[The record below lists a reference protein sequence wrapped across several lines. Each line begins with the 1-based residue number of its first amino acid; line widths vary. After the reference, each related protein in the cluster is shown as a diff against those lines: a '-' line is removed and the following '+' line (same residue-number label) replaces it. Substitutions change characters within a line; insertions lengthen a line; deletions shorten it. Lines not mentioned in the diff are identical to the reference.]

1 MIIVTTDFV
10 PGYDVQ
16 EVKGFVRGS
25 TVQSKNVGRDILAG
39 LKNLVG
45 GEIKD
50 YTSMMDSAR
59 QQAIGRLVQHA
70 EEKERMLSLPS
81 VWKRPPSPMPLRKLW
96 PMEQPSLFPK
106 GVRDDDRGCADAH

>member
-1 MIIVTTDFV
+1 MIIVTTEFV

-25 TVQSKNVGRDILAG
+25 TVQSKNVGKDILAG

-59 QQAIGRLVQHA
+59 QQAIGRLIQHA
-70 EEKERMLSLPS
+70 EEK
-81 VWKRPPSPMPLRKLW
+81 
-96 PMEQPSLFPK
+96 
-106 GVRDDDRGCADAH
+106 GADAVIAVRLETSSITNAASEIMAYGTAVTLSVRSS